1 MEGPHDRYRG
11 GEKMSGKTFT
21 FDLGRIMDE
30 AFQWAQEFGERVQ
43 EGLRGVEF
51 PEELREKLKERFKSY
66 EDLYPHYPYPPANI
80 YLTREKSLVFEIAL
94 AGFEEKDI
102 SLEFR
107 GDYLYFSARAP
118 QQEEPAEGVQFF
130 KRRLR
135 LASIEEQRYYV
146 PEDKFEQSAVQARF
160 RSGLLRV
167 TVPALPQARQ
177 PRGFKVDIAGEEA
190 PRGA

>member
-1 MEGPHDRYRG
+1 
-11 GEKMSGKTFT
+11 MSNKTFT

-30 AFQWAQEFGERVQ
+30 AFQCAQEFSERFQ

-51 PEELREKLKERFKSY
+51 PEGLREKLKERIKSY

-80 YLTREKSLVFEIAL
+80 YLTRDKSLVFEIAL
-94 AGFEEKDI
+94 AGFEEAGI

-118 QQEEPAEGVQFF
+118 QEREPEEGVQFF

-135 LASIEEQRYYV
+135 LKDIEEQRYYV
-146 PEDKFEQSAVQARF
+146 PADKFEQSKVQARF
-160 RSGLLRV
+160 RAGLLRV
-167 TVPALPQARQ
+167 TVPARQ
-177 PRGFKVDIAGEEA
+177 GGQQPPGFKVHIVSEE
-190 PRGA
+190 

>member
-1 MEGPHDRYRG
+1 
-11 GEKMSGKTFT
+11 MSSKSFT

-30 AFQWAQEFGERVQ
+30 AFEWAQEFGERFQ

-51 PEELREKLKERFKSY
+51 PEELRERLKERFKSY

-80 YLTREKSLVFEIAL
+80 FLTREKSLVFEIAL
-94 AGFEEKDI
+94 AGFEERGI

-118 QQEEPAEGVQFF
+118 QERAAAPQEADPGEGVQFF

-135 LASIEEQRYYV
+135 LKSIEEQRYYV
-146 PEDKFEQSAVQARF
+146 PADKFEQARVQARF
-160 RSGLLRV
+160 RDGLLRV
-167 TVPALPQARQ
+167 TVPARQAAQQPQ
-177 PRGFKVDIAGEEA
+177 GFKVNIVSEGA
-190 PRGA
+190 PGA